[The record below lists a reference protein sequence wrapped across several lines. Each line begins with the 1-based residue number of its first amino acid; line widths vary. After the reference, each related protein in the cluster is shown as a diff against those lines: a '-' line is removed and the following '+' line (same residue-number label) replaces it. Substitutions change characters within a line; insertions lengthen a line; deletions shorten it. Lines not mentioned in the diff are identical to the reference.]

1 MAIGH
6 GGSLVSQEIQNI
18 IILLSIIGVIGI
30 LTLIL
35 LTIFVR
41 RIKTTI
47 ETRKQLREEQRY
59 RELNEGF
66 PSVVDQPYEPQL
78 NGEELPPRIAEKQDL
93 Q

>member
-1 MAIGH
+1 MN
-6 GGSLVSQEIQNI
+6 QEIQNI
-18 IILLSIIGVIGI
+18 IIFLSILGIIGI
-30 LTLIL
+30 LTIIL

-59 RELNEGF
+59 GGLTESF

-78 NGEELPPRIAEKQDL
+78 NGEELPPRIPEKQDL
-93 Q
+93 R

>member
-1 MAIGH
+1 M
-6 GGSLVSQEIQNI
+6 SQEIQNI
-18 IILLSIIGVIGI
+18 IILLSIIGIVGI

-59 RELNEGF
+59 REITEGF
-66 PSVVDQPYEPQL
+66 PSVVDQPYETQP
-78 NGEELPPRIAEKQDL
+78 NGEEIPPRIPEKQDL